1 MQMSASFGGILTLYV
16 YNHCF
21 QTWDQVCLING
32 LIATT
37 GHLVVVSEDDCI
49 QRLCLFSPCE
59 HQLLAL
65 GSSSVG
71 WLLNS
76 QSDSCTAGHLT
87 IVSKDDC
94 IDFIVFISDL

>member
-49 QRLCLFSPCE
+49 QRLCLLVRVNISCSPWD
-59 HQLLAL
+59 QVLL
-65 GSSSVG
+65 GG
-71 WLLNS
+71 
-76 QSDSCTAGHLT
+76 
-87 IVSKDDC
+87 
-94 IDFIVFISDL
+94 F